1 MFVRF
6 AQAVIAIAA
15 LLAVGLKPV
24 KAGPVLLY
32 DTNGDRV
39 LYSEA
44 ADQPWY
50 AASLTKMMTAYLVFE
65 AWRDGRANKD
75 AKITISAKANAQP
88 KMRLGFGAGKEI
100 TYDDAMKALIIVSA
114 NDIAYAL
121 AEAVS
126 GSEEAFVAEMNAK
139 AIKLGLTG
147 TRYINP
153 HGLPGEGQH
162 TTAQDLARLASALLR
177 DFPEHMPYF
186 GLTTTEVGKMKKYI
200 ATHNPVLV
208 TFDGGDGFKTGF
220 TCSAGYNIVASAS
233 RDGHRLIAIVLGE
246 DKPAKRAA
254 KTNALLEHGFKWLAW
269 KALFPAATIHSMPPE
284 FYDREKVIS
293 ANLDQRLKDCQDP
306 IPTLEQIAKVAKK
319 DPKKAAVL
327 QAKLDAALAADAAE
341 GGQAPAVV
349 ATGSLTPVVASTT
362 PASATPAAAPVQA
375 VVHAKV
381 PASVALPAA
390 PATVPSAKPAVAAA
404 QPATSPHAE
413 GVSSTRAATA
423 TNPPAK
429 PKPVVASTIGPAGE
443 AAKVKPKVSVKVG
456 LKRQPPAKRSEAD
469 GVPFTFSP

>member
-15 LLAVGLKPV
+15 LLAVGITPAA
-24 KAGPVLLY
+24 AGPVLLY

-65 AWRDGRANKD
+65 AWQDGRANKD

-88 KMRLGFGAGKEI
+88 KMRLGFGGGQGDHLRRRHEGADHRLGQRHRH
-100 TYDDAMKALIIVSA
+100 
-114 NDIAYAL
+114 AL
-121 AEAVS
+121 AEAVY
-126 GSEEAFVAEMNAK
+126 GSEEAFVVEMNAK
-139 AIKLGLTG
+139 AVKLGLTG

-186 GLTTTEVGKMKKYI
+186 GLTTTEIGKMKKYI

-269 KALFPAATIHSMPPE
+269 KALVPRGDDPLHAVGVLRS
-284 FYDREKVIS
+284 REGHLRPTSTS
-293 ANLDQRLKDCQDP
+293 A
-306 IPTLEQIAKVAKK
+306 
-319 DPKKAAVL
+319 
-327 QAKLDAALAADAAE
+327 
-341 GGQAPAVV
+341 
-349 ATGSLTPVVASTT
+349 
-362 PASATPAAAPVQA
+362 
-375 VVHAKV
+375 
-381 PASVALPAA
+381 
-390 PATVPSAKPAVAAA
+390 
-404 QPATSPHAE
+404 
-413 GVSSTRAATA
+413 
-423 TNPPAK
+423 
-429 PKPVVASTIGPAGE
+429 
-443 AAKVKPKVSVKVG
+443 
-456 LKRQPPAKRSEAD
+456 
-469 GVPFTFSP
+469 